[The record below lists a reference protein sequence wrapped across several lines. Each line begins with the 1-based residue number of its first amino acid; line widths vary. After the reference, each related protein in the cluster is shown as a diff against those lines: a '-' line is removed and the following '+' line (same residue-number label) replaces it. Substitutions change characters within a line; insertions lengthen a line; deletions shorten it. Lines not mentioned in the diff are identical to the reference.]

1 MLAAVYHTN
10 SDVRIRE
17 FPRPEPGEGE
27 ILIRIRASGICGS
40 DLMEW
45 YRVPKAPL
53 VLGHEIAGEVAEV
66 GPGVSRFR
74 VGDRVVATHHVPC
87 EGCRYCLSGRH
98 TNCPMIK
105 KSGFD
110 PGGFSEYV
118 RVAPPN
124 VERGVLHLPDNVS
137 FEKGSFTEP
146 LGCVTRAVNAAGV
159 CSGESVA
166 ILGSG
171 TAGLLCLQ
179 YVLHLEAGPVFMT
192 DSDEFRLRKAVE
204 LGAASVFSPK
214 DDIASLI
221 KENNSGYL
229 SDVVIVCT
237 GARDAIKSA
246 FSLVS
251 PSGKILFF
259 APSDPEFTLDF
270 PFNEYWWS
278 GVRVVSSYAAAPGDL
293 KDALSLIEKGAVDV
307 GGMITHR
314 FSLRDIQQGFALA
327 GNPER
332 SLKVMIIPEVR
343 KPDTEGVRDSF
354 FLDEEG
360 VTDDFMTE
368 RASQQQWERE
378 PFDS

>member
-10 SDVRIRE
+10 SDVRIEE

-45 YRVPKAPL
+45 YRVPRAPL
-53 VLGHEIAGEVAEV
+53 VLGHEVAGEVVET

-74 VGDRVVATHHVPC
+74 EGDRVVATHHVPC
-87 EGCRYCLSGRH
+87 EDCRYCRTGRH
-98 TNCPMIK
+98 TNCPMIR

-124 VERGVLHLPDNVS
+124 VERGVFHLPDSVS
-137 FEKGSFTEP
+137 FEEGSFTEP
-146 LGCVTRAVNAAGV
+146 LGCVTRAVRAAGLER
-159 CSGESVA
+159 GESVT

-179 YVLHLEAGPVFMT
+179 YVLHLGAGPVFAT
-192 DSDEFRLRKAVE
+192 DSNEYKLRKAME
-204 LGAASVFSPK
+204 FGAARAFSPG
-214 DDIASLI
+214 DDIASLV

-229 SDVVIVCT
+229 SDMVIVCT
-237 GARDAIKSA
+237 GARAAIKSA
-246 FSLVS
+246 FELVS

-270 PFNEYWWS
+270 SFNEYWWS
-278 GVRVVSSYAAAPGDL
+278 GARIVSSYAAAPGDL
-293 KDALSLIEKGAVDV
+293 EDALSLIEKGAVDV
-307 GGMITHR
+307 EKMITHR
-314 FSLRDIQQGFALA
+314 FPLRDIREGFALA
-327 GNPER
+327 ANPEE
-332 SLKVMIIPEVR
+332 SLKIMVNPW
-343 KPDTEGVRDSF
+343 
-354 FLDEEG
+354 L
-360 VTDDFMTE
+360 
-368 RASQQQWERE
+368 
-378 PFDS
+378 

>member
-10 SDVRIRE
+10 KDIRIEE

-53 VLGHEIAGEVAEV
+53 VLGHEIAGEVSEI
-66 GPGVSRFR
+66 GSGVSRFR

-87 EGCRYCLSGRH
+87 EGCRYCLTGRH
-98 TNCPMIK
+98 TNCSMIR

-110 PGGFSEYV
+110 PGGFSEFV
-118 RVAPPN
+118 CVAPPC
-124 VERGVLHLPDNVS
+124 VERGVFHLPDNVS
-137 FEKGSFTEP
+137 FEEGSFTEP
-146 LGCVTRAVNAAGV
+146 LGCVARAVRAAGLRQ
-159 CSGESVA
+159 GESVT
-166 ILGSG
+166 ILGGG

-179 YVLHLEAGPVFMT
+179 YVLHLGAGPVFVT

-204 LGAASVFSPK
+204 FGAASVFSPE
-214 DDIASLI
+214 DDIASLVM
-221 KENNSGYL
+221 KNNSGYL
-229 SDVVIVCT
+229 SDMVIVCT
-237 GARDAIKSA
+237 GARAAIKSA

-278 GVRVVSSYAAAPGDL
+278 GVRMVSSYAAAPGDL
-293 KDALSLIEKGAVDV
+293 EDALSLIEKGTVDV
-307 GGMITHR
+307 DRMITHR

-327 GNPER
+327 ENPER
-332 SLKVMIIPEVR
+332 SLKIMII
-343 KPDTEGVRDSF
+343 F
-354 FLDEEG
+354 
-360 VTDDFMTE
+360 
-368 RASQQQWERE
+368 
-378 PFDS
+378 

>member
-10 SDVRIRE
+10 SDIRIEE
-17 FPRPEPGEGE
+17 FPRPKPGEGE

-53 VLGHEIAGEVAEV
+53 VLGHEIAGEVVEL
-66 GPGVSRFR
+66 GPGVSRFS

-87 EGCRYCLSGRH
+87 EECHYCLSGRH

-124 VERGVLHLPDNVS
+124 VERGVLHLPDNLS
-137 FEKGSFTEP
+137 FEEGSFTEP
-146 LGCVTRAVNAAGV
+146 LGCVTRAISAAGLR
-159 CSGESVA
+159 SGESVT

-179 YVLHLEAGPVFMT
+179 YALHLGAGPVFMT
-192 DSDEFRLRKAVE
+192 DSDEFRLRKARE
-204 LGAASVFSPK
+204 FGATSVFTPE
-214 DDIASLI
+214 DNIASLV

-229 SDVVIVCT
+229 SDMVIVCT
-237 GARDAIKSA
+237 GARSAIKSA

-259 APSDPEFTLDF
+259 APSDPEFKMDF

-278 GVRVVSSYAAAPGDL
+278 GVRIVSSYAAAPRDL
-293 KDALSLIEKGAVDV
+293 EIALSLIEKGAVDV
-307 GGMITHR
+307 AGMITHR
-314 FSLRDIQQGFALA
+314 FSLQDIQQGFALA
-327 GNPER
+327 GNPKR
-332 SLKVMIIPEVR
+332 SLKIIIIPQVHKADSESVWN
-343 KPDTEGVRDSF
+343 SF
-354 FLDEEG
+354 FLNEEG
-360 VTDDFMTE
+360 ATDDFMSE
-368 RASQQQWERE
+368 RASLEQRERQ
-378 PFDS
+378 PFNS

>member
-10 SDVRIRE
+10 SDIRIEE

-53 VLGHEIAGEVAEV
+53 VLGHEITGEVAQT

-87 EGCRYCLSGRH
+87 GECRYCLTDRH
-98 TNCPMIK
+98 TNCPMIR

-110 PGGFSEYV
+110 PGGFSECV
-118 RVAPPN
+118 RVAAPN
-124 VERGVLHLPDNVS
+124 VERGVLHLPDNVT
-137 FEKGSFTEP
+137 FEEGSFTEP
-146 LGCVTRAVNAAGV
+146 LGCVTRAIRAAGI
-159 CSGESVA
+159 CSGESVT

-179 YVLHLEAGPVFMT
+179 YVLHLGAGPVFMT

-204 LGAASVFSPK
+204 FGAGFVCSPG

-221 KENNSGYL
+221 RDNNSGYL
-229 SDVVIVCT
+229 SDAVIVCT
-237 GARDAIKSA
+237 GARAAIKSA

-278 GVRVVSSYAAAPGDL
+278 GVRMVSSYAAAPRDL
-293 KDALSLIEKGAVDV
+293 EDALSLIEKGSVNV
-307 GGMITHR
+307 ERMITHR
-314 FSLRDIQQGFALA
+314 FSLKDIQKGFALA
-327 GNPER
+327 ENPEE
-332 SLKVMIIPEVR
+332 SLKII
-343 KPDTEGVRDSF
+343 
-354 FLDEEG
+354 
-360 VTDDFMTE
+360 VT
-368 RASQQQWERE
+368 S
-378 PFDS
+378 